1 MKRWKDRPISALTRL
16 GLFSVMKNFLN
27 TEHAH
32 NLRENYFS
40 KVSTEKRMIKT
51 IVMRSAR

>member
-16 GLFSVMKNFLN
+16 GLFSVIKNFLN

-40 KVSTEKRMIKT
+40 KVSTEKRMIET